1 MTISVPPFFFFS
13 PVIRGEV
20 HKEVPTVWGQR
31 RGREPITE
39 TAHATQKAADVKRWA
54 GEKREE
60 TKILVVKHF
69 LWAMNEFPTP
79 IRFFI
84 EKLEEMKNPC

>member
-31 RGREPITE
+31 RGREPITA
-39 TAHATQKAADVKRWA
+39 TAHATQKAAADVKRSK
-54 GEKREE
+54 GGKREK
-60 TKILVVKHF
+60 TKILVV
-69 LWAMNEFPTP
+69 
-79 IRFFI
+79 
-84 EKLEEMKNPC
+84 